1 MPRRRH
7 PAGVGEAP
15 SRPTPSSSA
24 SPSLEE
30 RIAGLADLDADQ
42 LRLQW
47 RNHLGG
53 TAPAHLPRWL
63 LLRVLAYRMQAV
75 ALGDLDKATLRII
88 RQSKGDGGE
97 DSANRPFEPRDPAT
111 RDGIGLKA
119 GALLV
124 REWNG
129 RLERV
134 MVLEKGFAWNGR
146 TYGSLSQIAK
156 AMTSTIWN
164 GHRFFALRPASQR
177 AERKTSRRASRDASA
192 APVAEFLVTKGVHRV
207 GWPISEPERAG
218 APITEPPVIPK
229 AERRGDPTAAAV
241 TS

>member
-1 MPRRRH
+1 M
-7 PAGVGEAP
+7 
-15 SRPTPSSSA
+15 
-24 SPSLEE
+24 
-30 RIAGLADLDADQ
+30 IAGLADLDADP

-63 LLRVLAYRMQAV
+63 LLRILAYRMQAV
-75 ALGDLDKATLRII
+75 ALGDLDKATLRIL

-97 DSANRPFEPRDPAT
+97 DSTNRPFEPRDPAT

-129 RLERV
+129 RLEPV

-156 AMTSTIWN
+156 AMTGTSWN
-164 GHRFFALRPASQR
+164 GHRFFGLRPGGPCVKGRAGRRLMRAASAPPVGPPSESNDAVRMARPVPEPDR
-177 AERKTSRRASRDASA
+177 AE
-192 APVAEFLVTKGVHRV
+192 APV
-207 GWPISEPERAG
+207 
-218 APITEPPVIPK
+218 ITSYEVCGESTPV
-229 AERRGDPTAAAV
+229 A
-241 TS
+241 S